1 MSNSLA
7 KLFETIELKIDS
19 FLLVYKG
26 EKLTEISIDSLLEIN
41 VDKYRIENE
50 IVNYKKEDAISLL
63 KNLIKKIEPI
73 SSDYQAIYIIAKNL
87 MLPSF
92 KLYGFVD
99 TNKVASVL
107 SFYYILLKGLL
118 EKIDPVKE
126 ELVLIDKPQFT
137 LNGRYHDTLLN
148 FEYEGIEL
156 FDIDKFPLDQLK
168 KSILFY
174 QRGEFEK
181 ISPALNFKA
190 KHDYYAYYA
199 ITKLAE
205 AFHLDFTK
213 IKNVLVNSK
222 LYDSQKRAEASS
234 KNQEKESLDPNKG
247 GYAGFI
253 SQFQNIL
260 FTNSET

>member
-7 KLFETIELKIDS
+7 ELFETIELKIDS
-19 FLLVYKG
+19 FILIYKG
-26 EKLTEISIDSLLEIN
+26 EKQTKITYDSLLEIN

-63 KNLIKKIEPI
+63 NNLIKKIEPI
-73 SSDYQAIYIIAKNL
+73 SSDYQAIQIIAKNL

-92 KLYGFVD
+92 RFYGVVE
-99 TNKVASVL
+99 TNKVTSVL
-107 SFYYILLKGLL
+107 SFYYMFLKGLL

-126 ELVLIDKPQFT
+126 ELVVIEKHKLILKSQ
-137 LNGRYHDTLLN
+137 YYDTLLN

-156 FDIDKFPLDQLK
+156 FDIDKYTTEKLK
-168 KSILFY
+168 NNILFF
-174 QRGEFEK
+174 QRSEFEK
-181 ISPALNFKA
+181 ITPALNFKA
-190 KHDYYAYYA
+190 KYDYYAYYA

-205 AFHLDFTK
+205 AYHLEFKK

-222 LYDSQKRAEASS
+222 LYNSKKRDEANS
-234 KNQEKESLDPNKG
+234 KNQKKESLDPNKG

-260 FTNSET
+260 FANSET